1 MCCCCCCFCFI
12 TYSYPFRTFWPFSQ
26 LSLWKGFRCCF
37 CVFSVCFCFRLIHRV
52 LCFGCGRVVISR
64 VCFKNVLYLTQKIKI
79 KSNYTKNETS
89 ATVFA
94 CVCVVGIK
102 IKDISKAHVQT
113 QMEFERHNKNIIQ
126 LRISLSLL

>member
-1 MCCCCCCFCFI
+1 M
-12 TYSYPFRTFWPFSQ
+12 
-26 LSLWKGFRCCF
+26 
-37 CVFSVCFCFRLIHRV
+37 

-94 CVCVVGIK
+94 CVCVCVVCGMREVGIK

-126 LRISLSLL
+126 LRISVSLL